1 MFSFAGWTNTQ
12 TILEFTV
19 EGVAVTIGTNGSF
32 PSPTASLNS
41 DLDATA
47 DFGLIVGVER
57 N

>member
-32 PSPTASLNS
+32 PSPTASFSS